1 MAKACETFGTPVS
14 IEGPFLY
21 ELGEPNILVLD
32 YAELRMGDGD
42 FQESMEILKIEQF
55 LCGRTGIPSRTG
67 SMVQPW
73 ARKPGSASSISIPIE
88 LRYEFVVR
96 VLPEAPVSLLIEPI
110 NGMVASLNGKEA
122 ALGETGEWQM
132 DSCFKEFKVNHDVLQ
147 LGKNTLSLN
156 FIFREGVDL
165 ESVYLRGIFG
175 VGLTGEKRKPC
186 IQELPQQLS
195 TGDICQQGLPF
206 YSDRIF
212 YQIPVQQP
220 GRLIVKPLGAACLA
234 FTGAT
239 GRRVIPWGDFCHIVS
254 EEDVQRG
261 YVICELI
268 FNRRNTF
275 GPLHHPDTEM
285 DWTDPWAFRS
295 EGENWTDSYVLV
307 PNGIEEIHFQPRIIG

>member
-122 ALGETGEWQM
+122 ALGETGYWQI
-132 DSCFKEFKVNHDVLQ
+132 DSCFKEFTVDHEALQ

-165 ESVYLRGIFG
+165 EAVYLRGIFG
-175 VGLTGEKRKPC
+175 VGLTGEKREPC

-261 YVICELI
+261 FVICELI

-307 PNGIEEIHFQPRIIG
+307 PNGIKETHFQPRIIG